1 MYFVSTW
8 AGRLPAESAGPADS
22 VSSASDSILTDKTSW
37 SVENDLKYKRIPKVL
52 EESSQSISISMQ
64 NTAQIYFLMDL
75 DNLFVIIE
83 ILESILLYEYFK
95 GFV

>member
-1 MYFVSTW
+1 
-8 AGRLPAESAGPADS
+8 
-22 VSSASDSILTDKTSW
+22 
-37 SVENDLKYKRIPKVL
+37 
-52 EESSQSISISMQ
+52 MQ